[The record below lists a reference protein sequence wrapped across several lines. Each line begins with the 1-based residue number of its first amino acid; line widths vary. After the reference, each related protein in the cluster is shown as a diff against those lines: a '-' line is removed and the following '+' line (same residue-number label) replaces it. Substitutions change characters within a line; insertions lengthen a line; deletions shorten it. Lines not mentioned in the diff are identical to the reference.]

1 MLSSVTAPGLPLAK
15 TQTSIWY
22 AARRGALQNVLDFRF
37 TSQDPQRDPRMAVHL
52 RLARHGRTHRPY
64 YRVVAIDQR
73 EHREGKACEV
83 VGTYDPL
90 LLEQPLQI
98 DLERV
103 HAWVRQ
109 GAIYSDGLAG
119 LMRHAKLELYPAD
132 VREARERQ
140 AAKRKAKRQ
149 ARAKK
154 PGNVWQP
161 PSRRARLAHAKRVK
175 TARLAELA
183 AAAPK
188 PEPVSEEAP
197 AAEAPAQE
205 G

>member
-1 MLSSVTAPGLPLAK
+1 
-15 TQTSIWY
+15 
-22 AARRGALQNVLDFRF
+22 
-37 TSQDPQRDPRMAVHL
+37 MAVHL
-52 RLARHGRTHRPY
+52 RLARHGRIHRPY

-90 LLEQPLQI
+90 LLEQPLTI

-103 HAWVRQ
+103 HTWIRQ

-132 VREARERQ
+132 VREKHAQ
-140 AAKRKAKRQ
+140 QTAKRKAKRK

-154 PGNVWQP
+154 PGNLWQP
-161 PSRRARLAHAKRVK
+161 PSRRARLAHAKRIK

-183 AAAPK
+183 AAAPA
-188 PEPVSEEAP
+188 PEP
-197 AAEAPAQE
+197 AAEEGASEDAPAQE
-205 G
+205 S